1 MDYKY
6 ILIQRW
12 VEALRSVFQ
21 DGIKAD
27 KALEQLFRKYRSMGS
42 RDRKWVAEHF
52 YDSVRYFRRYAFC
65 AQSENLWHVVGCA
78 LFLKEGKIP
87 PFSDFKNLDEKIIKK
102 KFEFAGKDS
111 WIRESY
117 PDYWKELEIKECL
130 KERFP
135 EWMQELNR
143 EAHACIRVNTLK
155 ITLEDLIKKLRESG
169 IEVKPLKGMENVLQL
184 PDKRNLFGTDEFQNG
199 YFEFQDPGSVEVG
212 KFCQVRPGMKVVDV
226 CAGAGGK
233 ALQLAAEMKNKGIIV
248 CTDIQDSKLRELRKR
263 SARAGVN
270 NIRIEHA
277 VSEPDKI
284 KAFTKKYR
292 SYADVLLID
301 APCSGSGVIKRNP
314 DAKWRITEDFLNFT
328 RSTQQHILHT
338 YAEIVKPGGYLVYAT
353 CSIFPSENEKQIKQF
368 LENNNPFVFVEE
380 KMLYP
385 SENNDGFYMCKLER
399 K

>member
-1 MDYKY
+1 M
-6 ILIQRW
+6 L
-12 VEALRSVFQ
+12 
-21 DGIKAD
+21 
-27 KALEQLFRKYRSMGS
+27 
-42 RDRKWVAEHF
+42 
-52 YDSVRYFRRYAFC
+52 
-65 AQSENLWHVVGCA
+65 
-78 LFLKEGKIP
+78 
-87 PFSDFKNLDEKIIKK
+87 
-102 KFEFAGKDS
+102 
-111 WIRESY
+111 
-117 PDYWKELEIKECL
+117 
-130 KERFP
+130 
-135 EWMQELNR
+135 ELNR

-155 ITLEDLIKKLRESG
+155 ISSEDLIKKLRESG
-169 IEVKPLKGMENVLQL
+169 IEVKLLEGMENVLRL

-212 KFCQVRPGMKVVDV
+212 KFCQVQPGMKVVDV

-353 CSIFPSENEKQIKQF
+353 CSIFPSENEQQIKQF
-368 LENNNPFVFVEE
+368 LENNNSFVFVEE

-385 SENNDGFYMCKLER
+385 SVNNDGFYMCKLER